1 MRRNSL
7 FPDEVEETP
16 SLLNPIEFT
25 QERIDELE
33 RYYINVNDRIERD
46 TKTLSDLRGQLE
58 LHKEVLKEFINLKSL
73 QEEAV
78 DFIMK

>member
-1 MRRNSL
+1 MRRNSF